1 MENILNPTSIILHMI
16 NAAILFVAVYFL
28 LYKPVR
34 KFMTGR
40 SERIAAQ
47 LNEAQEIKNE
57 SEKAL
62 SESRIKTL
70 DADRNAVDTIEKS
83 AVQAQKNAGAIISDA
98 ENKAEQIISRAHDEA
113 GRIMKETRESMEA
126 EAAGLA
132 VAIAAKILER
142 EVNAE
147 DNRNIIEKFLSEV
160 RHKGETRKDND

>member
-70 DADRNAVDTIEKS
+70 DADRNAADTIEKS